1 MSRIPTQKLNF
12 KEKAKAKIDSFT
24 HYQPTGGQ
32 STVGSVKLNYKHQA
46 KSKVGSLINLNHKPK
61 GGEKKV
67 YWMNTSMPPQFHV
80 IETHSLS
87 FYDFSLI
94 QIYQEKLHFKER
106 ASSRIGSLD
115 NVTHKPGGG
124 VNKVI
129 KCLHIL
135 TE

>member
-1 MSRIPTQKLNF
+1 MCWNAKSKVGSLDNIDHRPGGGMSRIPTQKLNF

-87 FYDFSLI
+87 FYHCSHTDL
-94 QIYQEKLHFKER
+94 
-106 ASSRIGSLD
+106 SREAAL
-115 NVTHKPGGG
+115 
-124 VNKVI
+124 
-129 KCLHIL
+129 
-135 TE
+135 